1 MTRNKLAPRSTPTEP
16 AASPS
21 LTEQT
26 NYYDNLPTP
35 TIEQGLRLKSPTI
48 AQIQLSQPESGLV
61 TAHLRIVVAINELV
75 QFFNVGKT
83 MDASQL
89 NFTAALI
96 IERFPH
102 FRFEEIKACFRRA
115 MFREQ
120 LFDRLDGNIIL
131 RWLSQYD
138 MERTQAAMDLSAQLD
153 AERVQAASL
162 PAPDAISFEQY
173 MATLH
178 EAADGGDAQAA
189 EQLAFIDK
197 LSSNT
202 TRKTKKAQFFKWFHT
217 QWLPSQ
223 NKKA

>member
-1 MTRNKLAPRSTPTEP
+1 
-16 AASPS
+16 
-21 LTEQT
+21 
-26 NYYDNLPTP
+26 
-35 TIEQGLRLKSPTI
+35 
-48 AQIQLSQPESGLV
+48 
-61 TAHLRIVVAINELV
+61 
-75 QFFNVGKT
+75 

-102 FRFEEIKACFRRA
+102 FRLEEIKACFRRA

-202 TRKTKKAQFFKWFHT
+202 TRKTNKAQFFKWFHT